1 MATNMNAAKER
12 LDARLQDAGERAL
25 ERVAAQQSRFDG
37 ISFDFDAG
45 MAPYDYAIRVG
56 TGSANAFLGS
66 EARDYLWG
74 LGGSDSL
81 GGAAGQDNLFG
92 DAGAD
97 LLVGGDG
104 GDRLVGG
111 MGDDR
116 LFGGADADGLMGG
129 MGNDILDEGDG
140 HGDLNGG
147 AGDDILIGGRGA
159 DAFMISPDSGNDV
172 IRDFTAGPGMFDHLA
187 INGLRWGDLSFAD
200 TADGVR
206 ISWEGGSV
214 LLNRVTKVELSQDD
228 FMFADS
234 PELPPASRPADGPA
248 PERPTMSQEGP
259 AITGSDRANPAFDR
273 IADAMLRRDTPVS
286 FDFTGDERYTVK
298 VGTEDADGFNGGA
311 SWDQLFGRDGDDRL
325 SGNGGN
331 DVFQGD
337 AGNDQL
343 DGGAGS
349 DRLDGGMGND
359 RLTAGDGEDE
369 VMGAEGDDT
378 IDAGAG
384 HDMIEGGMGNDT
396 IRGGT
401 GADAFMVMP
410 DSGHDIVLDFE
421 ARGAAQGAFDHIA
434 FIDIL
439 PEQVSVRDVDAGAL
453 IAWDTDGDGSA
464 DGSVLLQGVYKIDL
478 RQSDF
483 MFNEE
488 PAFIAGISTF
498 GSDYIF

>member
-1 MATNMNAAKER
+1 MAKNMDRER
-12 LDARLQDAGERAL
+12 DTSDARQRDAGAQAL
-25 ERVAAQQSRFDG
+25 ERVAEQHARFG
-37 ISFDFDAG
+37 LSFDFDAG
-45 MAPYDYAIRVG
+45 MAPYDYAIKVG
-56 TGSANAFLGS
+56 TGGPNHFLGGA
-66 EARDYLWG
+66 ARDYLWG
-74 LGGSDSL
+74 LAGTDSL
-81 GGAAGQDNLFG
+81 SGGAGNDNLFG
-92 DAGAD
+92 DGGTD

-111 MGDDR
+111 KGNDR
-116 LFGGADADGLMGG
+116 LFGGAGADGLMGG
-129 MGNDILDEGDG
+129 IGNDLLDEGDG

-147 AGDDILIGGRGA
+147 PGNDILIGGRGA
-159 DAFMISPDSGNDV
+159 DAFMISPDSGHDV

-187 INGLRWGDLSFAD
+187 IKGLSWGDLSFAD
-200 TADGVR
+200 TADGVEV
-206 ISWEGGSV
+206 SWNGGSV
-214 LLNRVTKVELSQDD
+214 LLNGVKMADLSQDD

-234 PELPPASRPADGPA
+234 PELPPSSRAADGPA

-259 AITGSDRANPAFDR
+259 VITGSDRANPAFDR
-273 IADAMLRRDTPVS
+273 IADAMLRRDIPVG

-298 VGTEDADGFNGGA
+298 VGTGGADVFNGGA

-325 SGNGGN
+325 FGNGGN
-331 DVFQGD
+331 DILQGD

-349 DRLDGGMGND
+349 DRLDGGMGKD
-359 RLTAGDGEDE
+359 RLAGGDGEDE

-384 HDMIEGGMGNDT
+384 HDMIDGGMGNDT

-439 PEQVSVRDVDAGAL
+439 PEQVAVRDVDAGAL
-453 IAWDTDGDGSA
+453 ISWDTDGDGSA
-464 DGSVLLQGVYKIDL
+464 DGSVLLQGVYKVDL

-488 PAFIAGISTF
+488 PAFIAGISTV

>member
-1 MATNMNAAKER
+1 MATNSNR
-12 LDARLQDAGERAL
+12 GRDAQDAGARAL
-25 ERVAAQQSRFDG
+25 ERIAAQHGGSEG

-56 TGSANAFLGS
+56 TRTNNSFQGS

-74 LGGSDSL
+74 LGGNDALSGD
-81 GGAAGQDNLFG
+81 AGQDNLFG

-97 LLVGGDG
+97 VLVGGDG

-116 LFGGADADGLMGG
+116 LYGGAESDGLMGG
-129 MGNDILDEGDG
+129 MGNDILDEGEG

-147 AGDDILIGGRGA
+147 AGDDILIGGLGA

-172 IRDFTAGPGMFDHLA
+172 IRDFTAGLGMFDHLA
-187 INGLRWGDLSFAD
+187 INGLSWSDLSFAD
-200 TADGVR
+200 TAAGVK
-206 ISWEGGSV
+206 ISWGGGSV
-214 LLNRVTKVELSQDD
+214 LLNGVAKAQLSQDD

-234 PELPPASRPADGPA
+234 PELPPASRPADGPS
-248 PERPTMSQEGP
+248 PERPTMSQDGP
-259 AITGSDRANPAFDR
+259 AVSGSNARNPAFDR
-273 IADAMLRRDTPVS
+273 VADAMLRRDTPVE
-286 FDFTGDERYTVK
+286 FGFTGDERYTVK
-298 VGTEDADGFNGGA
+298 VGTSEADRFNGA
-311 SWDQLFGRDGDDRL
+311 ESWDQFFGRDGNDRL
-325 SGNGGN
+325 FGNGGN
-331 DVFQGD
+331 DILQGD
-337 AGNDQL
+337 AGRDL
-343 DGGAGS
+343 LEGGAGS

-359 RLTAGDGEDE
+359 QLSGGDGEDE
-369 VMGAEGDDT
+369 VMGGEGDDT

-384 HDMIEGGMGNDT
+384 HDMIEGGMGSDT

-421 ARGAAQGAFDHIA
+421 ARSAAQGAFDHIA
-434 FIDIL
+434 FIDIM
-439 PEQVSVRDVDAGAL
+439 PEQVSVMDAGTGAL
-453 IAWDTDGDGSA
+453 ISWDTNGDGTA
-464 DGSVLLQGVYKIDL
+464 DGSVLLQGVYKADL

-488 PAFIAGISTF
+488 PAFIAGISTV
-498 GSDYIF
+498 GSAYVF